1 MGCTMQRN
9 KFHNPPA
16 GSLLSKRSGKEDLRS
31 RLRIA
36 ISEIPLSSMD
46 NRVKVHLDLGRITSL
61 EIDGLDTTSSH
72 RKVPDI
78 DEIIA
83 EMEAEIERLS

>member
-1 MGCTMQRN
+1 MR
-9 KFHNPPA
+9 
-16 GSLLSKRSGKEDLRS
+16 SRRSGKEDLRS

-36 ISEIPLSSMD
+36 ISEIPLSKVD
-46 NRVKVHLDLGRITSL
+46 DRVRVHLDLKRITSL
-61 EIDGLDTTSSH
+61 EIDGLDMTSSH
-72 RKVPDI
+72 RKIPDI